1 MLMRVVVGLGVV
13 GVVIAGVLLYEPA
26 AADYGDRDDV
36 RAYVE
41 ETAAAHDFD
50 AQALMVLFAE
60 ARRQQSILDAISR
73 PAERT
78 MPWHDYRDIF
88 VTPKRIAQGVAFW
101 REHEEILNRAAVEF
115 AVDPRIIVAIIGV
128 ETRYGR
134 NAGSYRVLDALATL
148 SFDYP
153 PRSKF
158 FRKELTE
165 FLLLAR
171 EEDKNPTE
179 LKGSYAGAM
188 GYGQFIPSSFRAY
201 AVDFD
206 GDGVRD
212 IWNNPSD
219 AIGSVG
225 NYFHRHGWR
234 GGERVVVPVQVA
246 AELPE
251 GVANA
256 SLQLKYSVGELRS
269 MGVHIPPSPDVS
281 EESQESDDLAED
293 TPVALFRMEAEK
305 GTEYWLGLHNFYVIT
320 RYNHSRLY
328 ALAVLQLGD
337 AIAAARSEDA
347 TMASEDA
354 TTASG

>member
-1 MLMRVVVGLGVV
+1 MRVAVGLGAV
-13 GVVIAGVLLYEPA
+13 GVLIAGVLLYEPA

-36 RAYVE
+36 RAYVA

-50 AQALMVLFAE
+50 PEALMVLFAE

-78 MPWHDYRDIF
+78 MPWYDYRDIF
-88 VTPKRIAQGVAFW
+88 LTPDRIAQGVAFW
-101 REHEEILNRAAVEF
+101 REHEEILNLAAVEF

-179 LKGSYAGAM
+179 LTGSYAGAM

-206 GDGVRD
+206 GDGIRD
-212 IWNNPSD
+212 IWNSPSD

-234 GGERVVVPVQVA
+234 SGELVVVPVQASADV
-246 AELPE
+246 PE
-251 GVANA
+251 GVANS
-256 SLQLKYSVGELRS
+256 SLKLKYSVAELRA
-269 MGVHIPPSPDVS
+269 MGVRIPDM
-281 EESQESDDLAED
+281 QEDLAEE
-293 TPVALFRMEAEK
+293 TRAALFRMETEE
-305 GTEYWLGLHNFYVIT
+305 GLEYWLGLHNFYVIT
-320 RYNHSRLY
+320 RYNRSRLY
-328 ALAVLQLGD
+328 ALAVVQLAD
-337 AIAAARSEDA
+337 AIAEALSKDA
-347 TMASEDA
+347 TMASA
-354 TTASG
+354 ASG

>member
-1 MLMRVVVGLGVV
+1 MRVAVGLSVV
-13 GVVIAGVLLYEPA
+13 GVLIAGVLLYEPA

-36 RAYVE
+36 RAYVA

-50 AQALMVLFAE
+50 PGALMVLFAE

-78 MPWHDYRDIF
+78 KPWHEYREIF
-88 VTPKRIAQGVAFW
+88 LTPKRIAQGAAFW
-101 REHEEILNRAAVEF
+101 LEHEEALSRAAVEF
-115 AVDPRIIVAIIGV
+115 EVDPRIIVAIIGV

-158 FRKELTE
+158 FRNELTE

-179 LKGSYAGAM
+179 LTGSYAGAM

-234 GGERVVVPVQVA
+234 NGETAVVRVQA
-246 AELPE
+246 SAEVPE

-256 SLQLKYSVGELRS
+256 SLKLKYSVAELRD
-269 MGVHIPPSPDVS
+269 MGVRIDHLP
-281 EESQESDDLAED
+281 EDLAED
-293 TPVALFRMEAEK
+293 TPAALFRMEAEE
-305 GTEYWLGLHNFYVIT
+305 GPEYWLGVRNFYVIT

-328 ALAVLQLGD
+328 ALAVIQLGD
-337 AIAAARSEDA
+337 AIAEAHRADAAV
-347 TMASEDA
+347 
-354 TTASG
+354 ASG

>member
-1 MLMRVVVGLGVV
+1 MRVVVGLGVV
-13 GVVIAGVLLYEPA
+13 GVVIAGLLLYEPA

-36 RAYVE
+36 REYVA
-41 ETAAAHDFD
+41 ETAAEHDFD
-50 AQALMVLFAE
+50 AQALMALFAE

-88 VTPKRIAQGVAFW
+88 VTPQRIAQGVAFW
-101 REHEEILNRAAVEF
+101 REHEEILDRAAVEF

-234 GGERVVVPVQVA
+234 GGERVVVPVQVP

-256 SLQLKYSVGELRS
+256 SLQLKYNVGELGA
-269 MGVHIPPSPDVS
+269 MGVHIPPSPEVS
-281 EESQESDDLAED
+281 EDLAED
-293 TPVALFRMEAEK
+293 TPAALFRMEAEE
-305 GTEYWLGLHNFYVIT
+305 GPEYWLGLHNFYVIT

-337 AIAAARSEDA
+337 AIAAALSEEA
-347 TMASEDA
+347 TMAS
-354 TTASG
+354 G

>member
-1 MLMRVVVGLGVV
+1 MRVAVGLGVV
-13 GVVIAGVLLYEPA
+13 GALVAGVLLYEPA

-36 RAYVE
+36 RAYVA
-41 ETAAAHDFD
+41 ETAAAHGFD
-50 AQALMVLFAE
+50 EEALTLLFAE
-60 ARRQQSILDAISR
+60 ARRKQSILDAISR
-73 PAERT
+73 PAERVK
-78 MPWHDYRDIF
+78 PWHEYRDIF
-88 VTPKRIAQGVAFW
+88 LTPKRIAQGVAFW
-101 REHEEILNRAAVEF
+101 RENEEVLNRAAVEF
-115 AVDPRIIVAIIGV
+115 EIDPRIIVAVIGV

-134 NAGSYRVLDALATL
+134 NAGGYRVLDALATL

-179 LKGSYAGAM
+179 LTGSYAGAM
-188 GYGQFIPSSFRAY
+188 GYGQFIPSSYRAY

-206 GDGVRD
+206 GDGTRD
-212 IWNNPSD
+212 IWNNTSD

-234 GGERVVVPVQVA
+234 GGGIVALPVEA
-246 AELPE
+246 SSELPE

-256 SLQLKYSVGELRS
+256 SLKLKYTVGELRA
-269 MGVHIPPSPDVS
+269 MGVLIPHVSEDGSEDVS
-281 EESQESDDLAED
+281 EDLAED
-293 TPVALFRMEAEK
+293 TPAALFRMEAED
-305 GTEYWLGLHNFYVIT
+305 GPQYWLGLRNFYVIT
-320 RYNHSRLY
+320 RYNRSRLY

-337 AIAAARSEDA
+337 AIAEARSADA
-347 TMASEDA
+347 MVA
-354 TTASG
+354 G

>member
-1 MLMRVVVGLGVV
+1 MRVAVGLGVV
-13 GVVIAGVLLYEPA
+13 GALVAGVLLYEPA

-36 RAYVE
+36 RAYAA

-50 AQALMVLFAE
+50 EEALIALFAE
-60 ARRQQSILDAISR
+60 ARRKQSILDAISR
-73 PAERT
+73 PAERVK
-78 MPWHDYRDIF
+78 PWHEYRDIF
-88 VTPKRIAQGVAFW
+88 LTRDRIAQGVAFW
-101 REHEEILNRAAVEF
+101 RENEEVLNRAAVAFE
-115 AVDPRIIVAIIGV
+115 VDPRIIVAIIGV

-171 EEDKNPTE
+171 EEDKNPTD
-179 LKGSYAGAM
+179 LTGSYAGAM

-206 GDGVRD
+206 GDGIRD

-225 NYFHRHGWR
+225 NYFHQHGWR
-234 GGERVVVPVQVA
+234 SGGLVALPVQA
-246 AELPE
+246 SAGLPE

-256 SLQLKYSVGELRS
+256 SLKLKYTVAELRA
-269 MGVHIPPSPDVS
+269 MGVRIPSVS
-281 EESQESDDLAED
+281 EEVSENVAENLTED
-293 TPVALFRMEAEK
+293 TPAALFRME
-305 GTEYWLGLHNFYVIT
+305 TEDGPQYWLGLRNFYVIT
-320 RYNHSRLY
+320 RYNRSRLY
-328 ALAVLQLGD
+328 ALAVLQLAD
-337 AIAAARSEDA
+337 AIAEARRADV
-347 TMASEDA
+347 MA
-354 TTASG
+354 ASG

>member
-1 MLMRVVVGLGVV
+1 MMLMRVAVGLGVV
-13 GVVIAGVLLYEPA
+13 GALVAGVLLYEPV

-36 RAYVE
+36 RAYVA
-41 ETAAAHDFD
+41 ETAAAHGFD
-50 AQALMVLFAE
+50 EDALLVLFAE
-60 ARRQQSILDAISR
+60 ARRKQSILDAISR
-73 PAERT
+73 PAERVK
-78 MPWHDYRDIF
+78 PWHEYRDIF
-88 VTPKRIAQGVAFW
+88 LTPERIAQGVVFW
-101 REHEEILNRAAVEF
+101 RENEEALNRAAVEF
-115 AVDPRIIVAIIGV
+115 EIDPRIIVAIIGV

-134 NAGSYRVLDALATL
+134 NSGSYRVLDALATL

-158 FRKELTE
+158 FRRELTE

-171 EEDKNPTE
+171 EEDKSPME
-179 LKGSYAGAM
+179 LTGSYAGAM

-225 NYFHRHGWR
+225 NYFQRHGWHD
-234 GGERVVVPVQVA
+234 GGMVALPVETS
-246 AELPE
+246 AEVPE

-256 SLQLKYSVGELRS
+256 SLKLKYTIAELRA
-269 MGVHIPPSPDVS
+269 MGVRIPDVP
-281 EESQESDDLAED
+281 ENLPGD
-293 TPVALFRMEAEK
+293 TPAALFRMEAED
-305 GTEYWLGLHNFYVIT
+305 GPQYWLGLRNFYVIT

-337 AIAAARSEDA
+337 AIAEARRAEA
-347 TMASEDA
+347 MA
-354 TTASG
+354 ASG